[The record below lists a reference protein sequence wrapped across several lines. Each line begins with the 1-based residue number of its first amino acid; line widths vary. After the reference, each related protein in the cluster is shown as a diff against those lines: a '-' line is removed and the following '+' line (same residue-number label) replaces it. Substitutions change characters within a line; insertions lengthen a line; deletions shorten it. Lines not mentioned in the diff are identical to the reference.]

1 MYSIQAG
8 LPEEIKVRVLLLDL
22 EGTITPID
30 FFSGTL
36 FPYARQRLEEF
47 LRLHGKELG
56 IRDDLDG
63 LRRQH
68 AADTAANLEPPP
80 WLADSVDANFSSA
93 ITYGTWLMDRD
104 SKCAAL
110 KSLQGKIWREGCRK
124 GELHGEVYPDAPL
137 AFARWSQKGTRI
149 CIFSSDSVIA
159 QRSLIAT
166 TTAGILTRFIHA
178 NFDTTVGTKSDPQS
192 YVRIAGALALP
203 PRQILFIS
211 KVVEDLNAAL
221 HAGMHTAHC
230 LRTQVSGESVGI
242 HWVIRSFDDV
252 FPTPS
257 ERKA

>member
-1 MYSIQAG
+1 MAG
-8 LPEEIKVRVLLLDL
+8 PPDEIKVRVLLLDI
-22 EGTITPID
+22 EGTVTPFD

-36 FPYARQRLEEF
+36 FPYARQRWEEF

-68 AADTAANLEPPP
+68 AVDVAAKLEPPP
-80 WLADSVDANFSSA
+80 WLADSPDANLSSA

-110 KSLQGKIWREGCRK
+110 RSLQGKLWREGCQK
-124 GELHGEVYPDAPL
+124 GELRGEVYPDVPP

-149 CIFSSDSVIA
+149 CIFSSGSVIA
-159 QRSLIAT
+159 QRSLFAT
-166 TTAGILTRFIHA
+166 ATAGNLTRFIYA
-178 NFDTTVGTKSDPQS
+178 NFDTTMGTKSDPQS
-192 YVRIAGALALP
+192 YMRIAGSLNLP
-203 PRQILFIS
+203 PGQILFIS
-211 KVVEDLNAAL
+211 EVVEELDAAL
-221 HAGMHTAHC
+221 HAGMHTALF
-230 LRTQVSGESVGI
+230 LRTRVSEESEGN

-252 FPTPS
+252 FPGPS